1 LAAAAKGGNKKQ
13 KSLMGGAFGSV
24 EADCR
29 QPAQNTHKRRGSNR
43 KAEYN
48 QYNRFL
54 LNTFRKATLVSG
66 SCLAHVFSRTITHN
80 AGGRR
85 AMEYRNSP
93 GPANIF
99 GSTSCLTW
107 ILLQVLI
114 ALPVAAQTR
123 VPLQPFAQQVRQV
136 ETSLAYLGQPLAQ
149 NDGDAINQ
157 AIGNANEAAAIE
169 RLEQI
174 LDKYT
179 LAIVDINAESRVKVQ
194 PGPAKPELVEAG
206 TRVFLVKVIN
216 KAGVTA
222 KLEAESP
229 NALPVF
235 VRSDGSSEPAKKLS
249 PADVRDRWMDGELYD
264 KDPMSPQLSGLPLE
278 YRILQI
284 YSRDQGQR
292 SASISFNVGQG
303 TQDIGFRN
311 EMVVVFTAL
320 PARPL
325 RLWVR
330 DENSA
335 PSMAAFTIRDAL
347 GRLYPN
353 PAKRLAPDL
362 FFQPQVYRENGDT
375 ILVPAGSYTVTSTM
389 GPEYHAQT
397 KQVEVTATG
406 PNEVSFAMQRWI
418 DPAKYRWYSG
428 DHHVHAAGCSHYQNP
443 TEGVQPDDMARQIQG
458 EKLNVG
464 AVLTWGPCYYYQKQ
478 FFSGKDHPLSK
489 PNRLM
494 HYDLEVSGFPS
505 SHAGHLVLLGLTNQ
519 DYPHCVRIEQWPT
532 WDLPVLRWAKSQG
545 ALAGFAH
552 SGWGLAVKSRELPN
566 YEIPGFDSI
575 GANEYIVDVTHP
587 DAVDFISTM
596 DTPYPW
602 ELNIWYH
609 TLNVGFRT
617 RISGETD
624 FPCITDARVGQ
635 GRVYAKVDGPL
646 SYSGWVE
653 ALRAGRSYVSD
664 GRSHLMDFSVNNIE
678 VGTNAS
684 EVRLTGRGTVH
695 ARVKVSAY
703 LSPVASGTDSMLIDR
718 GSYWRSPRLKADI
731 STESIH
737 GRPIDQTPYWHLERA
752 RIGDTREVPVELVVN
767 GKPIA
772 RKNIVADGSVQDI
785 AFDVPVERSSWM
797 AVRILGSSH
806 SNPIFILVDGKPI
819 RASRQS
825 AQWCFAAVD
834 QCWTQKAPRI
844 SKAELADAQAAYDH
858 AREVYTKLVAECP
871 Q

>member
-1 LAAAAKGGNKKQ
+1 
-13 KSLMGGAFGSV
+13 
-24 EADCR
+24 
-29 QPAQNTHKRRGSNR
+29 
-43 KAEYN
+43 
-48 QYNRFL
+48 
-54 LNTFRKATLVSG
+54 
-66 SCLAHVFSRTITHN
+66 
-80 AGGRR
+80 
-85 AMEYRNSP
+85 
-93 GPANIF
+93 
-99 GSTSCLTW
+99 
-107 ILLQVLI
+107 
-114 ALPVAAQTR
+114 
-123 VPLQPFAQQVRQV
+123 
-136 ETSLAYLGQPLAQ
+136 
-149 NDGDAINQ
+149 
-157 AIGNANEAAAIE
+157 
-169 RLEQI
+169 
-174 LDKYT
+174 
-179 LAIVDINAESRVKVQ
+179 VQ
-194 PGPAKPELVEAG
+194 SGPAKPELVEAG
-206 TRVFLVKVIN
+206 ARIFLVKVIN

-222 KLEAESP
+222 RLVAESSS
-229 NALPVF
+229 ALPVF
-235 VRSDGSSEPAKKLS
+235 VQSDLSSEPPKKIS
-249 PADVRDRWMDGELYD
+249 AADTRDRWMDLELYD
-264 KDPMSPQLSGLPLE
+264 KDPMSPRLSGMPLE

-284 YSRDQGQR
+284 YSRDPGQR

-320 PARPL
+320 PAHPL

-330 DENSA
+330 DENGA

-362 FFQPQVYRENGDT
+362 FFQPQVYRANGDT
-375 ILVPAGSYTVTSTM
+375 ILVPAGSYTVTSSM

-443 TEGVQPDDMARQIQG
+443 TEGVQPDDMVRQIQG

-489 PNRLM
+489 PNQLM

-575 GANEYIVDVTHP
+575 GANEYIVDVTQP

-664 GRSHLMDFSVNNIE
+664 GRSHLMDFSVNDVE

-684 EVRLTGRGTVH
+684 EVKLAGKGTVH
-695 ARVKVSAY
+695 ARVKVAAY
-703 LSPVASGTDSMLIDR
+703 LNAVGSGTDNIPSDR
-718 GSYWRSPRLKADI
+718 GNYFWRVALGTANSSADN
-731 STESIH
+731 IH
-737 GRPIDQTPYWHLERA
+737 DRPVDQTPYWHIERA
-752 RIGDTREVPVELVVN
+752 RIGNTREVPVELVMN
-767 GKPIA
+767 GKPVA
-772 RKNIVADGSVQDI
+772 RKNIVADGSIQDI
-785 AFDVPVERSSWM
+785 SFDASIERSGWL

-806 SNPIFILVDGKPI
+806 TNPIFLLVDGKPI

-825 AQWCFAAVD
+825 AQWCLAAVN
-834 QCWTQKAPRI
+834 QCWTQKVPKI

-858 AREVYTKLVAECP
+858 AREVYTKLIAECA

>member
-1 LAAAAKGGNKKQ
+1 
-13 KSLMGGAFGSV
+13 M
-24 EADCR
+24 ED
-29 QPAQNTHKRRGSNR
+29 
-43 KAEYN
+43 
-48 QYNRFL
+48 
-54 LNTFRKATLVSG
+54 
-66 SCLAHVFSRTITHN
+66 RT
-80 AGGRR
+80 
-85 AMEYRNSP
+85 SP
-93 GPANIF
+93 MPSAIF
-99 GSTSCLTW
+99 GIRFYLIW
-107 ILLQVLI
+107 ILIQVLI
-114 ALPVAAQTR
+114 ALPVAAQKR

-149 NDGDAINQ
+149 TDADAINQ
-157 AIGNANEAAAIE
+157 SIGNTNEVTAID

-179 LAIVDINAESRVKVQ
+179 LAIVDINAEGRVKVQ

-206 TRVFLVKVIN
+206 TRIFLVKVIN
-216 KAGVTA
+216 KAGITSELA
-222 KLEAESP
+222 AESP
-229 NALPVF
+229 NAFPVF
-235 VRSDGSSEPAKKLS
+235 VQSDSSPEPPKKIS
-249 PADVRDRWMDGELYD
+249 AADARDRWMSLELYG
-264 KDPMSPQLSGLPLE
+264 KDPLSPRLSGLPLE

-292 SASISFNVGQG
+292 SAAISFNVGQG

-311 EMVVVFTAL
+311 EIVLVFTAL
-320 PARPL
+320 PACAL

-330 DENSA
+330 DENGA
-335 PSMAAFTIRDAL
+335 PSMAAFTIRDTL

-362 FFQPQVYRENGDT
+362 FFQPQVYRQNGDT
-375 ILVPAGSYTVTSTM
+375 ILVPAGSYAVTSSM

-397 KQVEVTATG
+397 KKVEVTATG

-418 DPAKYRWYSG
+418 DPAKYQWYSG

-443 TEGVQPDDMARQIQG
+443 TEGVRPEDMLRQILG

-464 AVLTWGPCYYYQKQ
+464 AVLTWGPCYYSQKQ

-489 PNRLM
+489 PDGLI

-552 SGWGLAVKSRELPN
+552 SGWGLAAKSSELPN

-575 GANEYIVDVTHP
+575 GANEYIVDVTHR

-596 DTPYPW
+596 DTPYLW

-635 GRVYAKVDGPL
+635 GRVYAKIDRSL
-646 SYSGWVE
+646 SYRDWVE

-695 ARVKVSAY
+695 AQVKVSAY
-703 LSPVASGTDSMLIDR
+703 LSPVASRSDSIPSDR
-718 GSYWRSPRLKADI
+718 GDHFWRTLNNRDSSADN
-731 STESIH
+731 IH
-737 GRPIDQTPYWHLERA
+737 DRPIDQTPYWHLERA
-752 RIGDTREVPVELVVN
+752 RIGNTREVPVEFVVN
-767 GKPIA
+767 GKPTG
-772 RKNIVADGSVQDI
+772 RQNIVADGRIRDI
-785 AFDVPVERSSWM
+785 AFDVPVERSSWV

-825 AQWCFAAVD
+825 AQWCLAAVD
-834 QCWTQKAPRI
+834 QCWTQKAPKI
-844 SKAELADAQAAYDH
+844 SKAELPDAQAAYDH
-858 AREVYTKLVAECP
+858 AREVYTQLVAECA

>member
-1 LAAAAKGGNKKQ
+1 MEYRTFRRPA
-13 KSLMGGAFGSV
+13 SIFGSV
-24 EADCR
+24 
-29 QPAQNTHKRRGSNR
+29 
-43 KAEYN
+43 
-48 QYNRFL
+48 
-54 LNTFRKATLVSG
+54 
-66 SCLAHVFSRTITHN
+66 SCLI
-80 AGGRR
+80 
-85 AMEYRNSP
+85 
-93 GPANIF
+93 
-99 GSTSCLTW
+99 W
-107 ILLQVLI
+107 IVLPVLI

-157 AIGNANEAAAIE
+157 AVGNANEAAAIE
-169 RLEQI
+169 GLEQI

-179 LAIVDINAESRVKVQ
+179 LAIVEINAESRVKVQ

-206 TRVFLVKVIN
+206 ARIFLVKVIN

-222 KLEAESP
+222 RLVAESSS
-229 NALPVF
+229 ALPVF
-235 VRSDGSSEPAKKLS
+235 VQSDLS
-249 PADVRDRWMDGELYD
+249 PEPPKKMSAADTRDRWMDLELYD
-264 KDPMSPQLSGLPLE
+264 KDPMSPRLSGLPLE

-284 YSRDQGQR
+284 YSRDPGQR
-292 SASISFNVGQG
+292 SAPISFNVGQG
-303 TQDIGFRN
+303 TQDVGFRD

-330 DENSA
+330 DETGA

-375 ILVPAGSYTVTSTM
+375 ILVPAGSYTVTSSM

-397 KQVEVTATG
+397 KEVDVTATG
-406 PNEVSFAMQRWI
+406 SNEVSFAMQRWI
-418 DPAKYRWYSG
+418 NPAKYRWYSG

-443 TEGVQPDDMARQIQG
+443 TEGVQPDDMVRQIQG

-489 PNRLM
+489 PDRLM

-545 ALAGFAH
+545 ASAGFAH

-566 YEIPGFDSI
+566 YEVPGFDSI

-587 DAVDFISTM
+587 DVVDFISTM

-635 GRVYAKVDGPL
+635 GRVYAKVDGTL

-664 GRSHLMDFSVNNIE
+664 GRSHLMDFNVNNIE

-684 EVRLTGRGTVH
+684 EVRLPGRGTVH
-695 ARVKVSAY
+695 ARVRVSAY
-703 LSPVASGTDSMLIDR
+703 LSPVVSGSEGIPSDR
-718 GSYWRSPRLKADI
+718 GNYFWMSALNNRNSSADN
-731 STESIH
+731 IH
-737 GRPIDQTPYWHLERA
+737 DRPIDQTPYWHVERA
-752 RIGDTREVPVELVVN
+752 RIGNTREVPVELVMN
-767 GKPIA
+767 GKPVA
-772 RKNIVADGSVQDI
+772 RKNIVADGSIQDVS
-785 AFDVPVERSSWM
+785 FDASLERSSWL

-806 SNPIFILVDGKPI
+806 TNPIFVLVEGKPI
-819 RASRQS
+819 RASRRS
-825 AQWCFAAVD
+825 AQWCLAAVN
-834 QCWTQKAPRI
+834 QCWTQKAPKI
-844 SKAELADAQAAYDH
+844 ATAELADAQAAYDH
-858 AREVYTKLVAECP
+858 AREVYTKLIAECA

>member
-1 LAAAAKGGNKKQ
+1 
-13 KSLMGGAFGSV
+13 
-24 EADCR
+24 
-29 QPAQNTHKRRGSNR
+29 
-43 KAEYN
+43 
-48 QYNRFL
+48 
-54 LNTFRKATLVSG
+54 
-66 SCLAHVFSRTITHN
+66 
-80 AGGRR
+80 
-85 AMEYRNSP
+85 MEYRNFPS
-93 GPANIF
+93 PANIF
-99 GSTSCLTW
+99 GITSYLIW
-107 ILLQVLI
+107 IVLQVVI

-123 VPLQPFAQQVRQV
+123 VQLQPFAQQVRQV

-149 NDGDAINQ
+149 DDGDAINQ

-169 RLEQI
+169 HLEQI
-174 LDKYT
+174 LDKYA

-206 TRVFLVKVIN
+206 ARIFLVKVIN

-222 KLEAESP
+222 PLVAESP
-229 NALPVF
+229 NALPIF
-235 VRSDGSSEPAKKLS
+235 VQSDSSPEPPKKIS
-249 PADVRDRWMDGELYD
+249 TADTRDRWMGLDLYD
-264 KDPMSPQLSGLPLE
+264 KDPMSPRLSGLPLE

-292 SASISFNVGQG
+292 SAAISFNVGQG

-330 DENSA
+330 DENRA
-335 PSMAAFTIRDAL
+335 PSMAAFTFRDAL

-375 ILVPAGSYTVTSTM
+375 ILVPAGSYTVTSSM

-443 TEGVQPDDMARQIQG
+443 TEGVQPDDMVRQIQG

-489 PNRLM
+489 PDRLM

-552 SGWGLAVKSRELPN
+552 SGFGLAVKSRELPN

-575 GANEYIVDVTHP
+575 GANEYI
-587 DAVDFISTM
+587 
-596 DTPYPW
+596 
-602 ELNIWYH
+602 
-609 TLNVGFRT
+609 
-617 RISGETD
+617 
-624 FPCITDARVGQ
+624 
-635 GRVYAKVDGPL
+635 
-646 SYSGWVE
+646 
-653 ALRAGRSYVSD
+653 
-664 GRSHLMDFSVNNIE
+664 
-678 VGTNAS
+678 
-684 EVRLTGRGTVH
+684 
-695 ARVKVSAY
+695 
-703 LSPVASGTDSMLIDR
+703 
-718 GSYWRSPRLKADI
+718 
-731 STESIH
+731 
-737 GRPIDQTPYWHLERA
+737 RA
-752 RIGDTREVPVELVVN
+752 RRS
-767 GKPIA
+767 
-772 RKNIVADGSVQDI
+772 GSC
-785 AFDVPVERSSWM
+785 
-797 AVRILGSSH
+797 L
-806 SNPIFILVDGKPI
+806 
-819 RASRQS
+819 RQG
-825 AQWCFAAVD
+825 
-834 QCWTQKAPRI
+834 
-844 SKAELADAQAAYDH
+844 
-858 AREVYTKLVAECP
+858 
-871 Q
+871 